1 MLRTRTELQVLEPVL
16 SLFKSAKTEAGQK
29 VNKPQSMVLAE
40 FIRELVSFS
49 LSQSIRVTR
58 ENYIIKQFKSFCVW

>member
-1 MLRTRTELQVLEPVL
+1 MLRTRTKLQVLEPVL
-16 SLFKSAKTEAGQK
+16 SLFKSAETEAGQK

-49 LSQSIRVTR
+49 LSQSIRVT
-58 ENYIIKQFKSFCVW
+58 